1 MVFGCL
7 RKQRFNFAVV
17 FVLEILRVCMLYDKI
32 KYDREWSGDD
42 LSSLAQMLKS
52 GIAVITLI
60 HPKVEFLFST
70 IAVKKANAMMWLRP
84 KQ

>member
-52 GIAVITLI
+52 G
-60 HPKVEFLFST
+60 
-70 IAVKKANAMMWLRP
+70 
-84 KQ
+84 